1 MKQNWVFAI
10 LYVGYFLNVYIKR
23 SVTFALPEI
32 AKSEE
37 LDKNQL
43 GRFVHIAA
51 CRLSACSKLLHGIVP
66 SFFVI

>member
-43 GRFVHIAA
+43 GRLYILQPVD
-51 CRLSACSKLLHGIVP
+51 CRLVLNFYIELCPVSL
-66 SFFVI
+66 

>member
-1 MKQNWVFAI
+1 MKQNLVFAI

-51 CRLSACSKLLHGIVP
+51 CRLSACSKLLH
-66 SFFVI
+66 